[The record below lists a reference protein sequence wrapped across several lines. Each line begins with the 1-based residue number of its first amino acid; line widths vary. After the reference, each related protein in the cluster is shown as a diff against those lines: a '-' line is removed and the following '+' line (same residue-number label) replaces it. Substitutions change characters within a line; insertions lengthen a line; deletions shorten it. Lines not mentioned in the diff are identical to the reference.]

1 MTAAAGGVSAGR
13 VEAAPF
19 SAAMI
24 ARSGYGRDG
33 FAAAYDRY
41 RPAPPPD
48 LLRILATLAQAQR
61 PGLVVDLGAG
71 TGLSTRAWLG
81 LAERVVGVEPN
92 PRMLAYA
99 RAAAQAP
106 GIGYL
111 AAFAHRT
118 GLAAGSADV
127 VTCAQSFHWM
137 EPAPV
142 LAEAARILRPG
153 GVFAAY
159 DYDLPPVVQPAAD
172 EAFGAFFT
180 ARARARERL
189 GLAAG
194 SASWPKQLHL
204 EQIRAS
210 GHFRFAREVVCHGC
224 QETDAARLIG
234 LAESLGGPAG
244 LFEGQAPEVTEST
257 RLLAETAHRVLG
269 ERTWPMFVCYR
280 VRLGVK

>member
-1 MTAAAGGVSAGR
+1 
-13 VEAAPF
+13 
-19 SAAMI
+19 MI
-24 ARSGYGRDG
+24 GRSGYDRDG

-48 LLRILATLAQAQR
+48 LLRLLALLAEAER

-71 TGLSTRAWLG
+71 TGLSTRAWADR
-81 LAERVVGVEPN
+81 AERVVGIEPN
-92 PRMLAYA
+92 PRMIAHA
-99 RAAAQAP
+99 RGATQTP
-106 GIGYL
+106 GVGYL
-111 AAFAHRT
+111 AAFGHRT
-118 GLAAGSADV
+118 GLATGRADL
-127 VTCAQSFHWM
+127 VTCAQAFHWM

-159 DYDLPPVVQPAAD
+159 DYDLPPVVQPAVDA
-172 EAFGAFFT
+172 AFAAHFA

-194 SASWPKQLHL
+194 SKTWPKQRHL

-210 GHFRFAREVVCHGC
+210 GHFRFTREIVCHGW
-224 QETDAARLIG
+224 QQTDAAKLTG
-234 LAESLGGPAG
+234 LAESLGGPSE
-244 LFEGQAPEVTEST
+244 LFGGEAPEFDQTFQ
-257 RLLAETAHRVLG
+257 LLSETAEGVLG
-269 ERTWPMFVCYR
+269 ERTWPMAVCYR